1 MNLKKYILNKEDK
14 VRHKF
19 VKTKNVKNLI
29 TMMNNLQNRPEGVPG
44 MGLVFGE
51 PGLGKTYAITWW
63 ALQNDA
69 VLIRSTNLMS
79 ARWLLEELVHEL
91 GEIPYTKYSDLF
103 NQAIDQLIKRP
114 RIIIVDETDYLTI
127 DSRAVETLR
136 DIHDRTD
143 VPIVLVGMGTAE
155 RRLQRYKHLYDRISE
170 IVKFEPFSKQDLHQI
185 IDELSEV
192 EITDCAKKLM
202 QIHTNRFRQIVKIIN
217 KVEQLAKSNGLSSI
231 DEITLKEVLRNDT
244 DNDEN
249 IEK

>member
-1 MNLKKYILNKEDK
+1 M
-14 VRHKF
+14 
-19 VKTKNVKNLI
+19 VKTYSKNNRQTCKIVQIKPINFYEMPVGKQLFRATIKDVKREYKFNSKKIYKEKLYFKDVQI
-29 TMMNNLQNRPEGVPG
+29 FIKN
-44 MGLVFGE
+44 
-51 PGLGKTYAITWW
+51 TW
-63 ALQNDA
+63 
-69 VLIRSTNLMS
+69 VR
-79 ARWLLEELVHEL
+79 V
-91 GEIPYTKYSDLF
+91 
-103 NQAIDQLIKRP
+103 
-114 RIIIVDETDYLTI
+114 
-127 DSRAVETLR
+127 VETLR